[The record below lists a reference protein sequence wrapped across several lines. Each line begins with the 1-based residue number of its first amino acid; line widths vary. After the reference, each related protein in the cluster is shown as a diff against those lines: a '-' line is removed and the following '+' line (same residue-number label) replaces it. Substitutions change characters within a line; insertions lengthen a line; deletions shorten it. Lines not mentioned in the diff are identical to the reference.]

1 MANQIR
7 RVLSGAASW
16 AMSLLLALGILIFL
30 ICCVICLS
38 EGDPI
43 WAFGPLAI
51 FPGVGYV
58 LRVYLSHVERKERHP
73 AHLVVERLIFCA
85 PEVLLG
91 LFLIFEGAGWT
102 YAPLSWG
109 NLAALL
115 VVVSAFVL
123 LPPVLLARTLIRAF
137 RGETGGEAPSEPE
150 TRAFWVNWI

>member
-1 MANQIR
+1 MAGQIR

-16 AMSLLLALGILIFL
+16 AMSLGLALGILIFL
-30 ICCVICLS
+30 ICCVTCLS

-51 FPGVGYV
+51 FPGMGYA

-73 AHLVVERLIFCA
+73 AL
-85 PEVLLG
+85 P
-91 LFLIFEGAGWT
+91 
-102 YAPLSWG
+102 
-109 NLAALL
+109 
-115 VVVSAFVL
+115 VVVSAFII

-137 RGETGGEAPSEPE
+137 RGEIGGEAPSEPE